1 MLYLYNKKVGSNLA
15 LTPLNFQSIMTNT
28 NCYDFRDDKNLCKLV
43 DDIKKEI
50 RPLQKSR
57 IYDACKSGDDL
68 FRTVVQCEPTNSHQH
83 SYMTM
88 RQLSEIKM
96 NDPGEQQID
105 YKAIE
110 KLFFGNYGF
119 LKHKKIPDMDIIN
132 KLVIPPRIILF
143 KSNSG
148 QFENPANGS
157 GRHRNYALQMLC
169 AASNVEWEDIMK
181 QKIWVDKTVV
191 SNNFEFEMAM
201 VLSNG
206 AQCRKQSRMEL
217 TSFSLTTAGIS
228 TDDAE
233 QIIDNR
239 FNVKKGQWSD
249 LFANLVMQYI
259 PSHKEANK
267 KDYFNRA
274 KTGWYKTYRLCDE
287 NKNRLT
293 EIYENKPLELQ
304 NIAQDLGRNMHII
317 HDQEY
322 KNSNTIKK
330 LTHRINERI
339 VDQIC
344 VAANLDKP
352 IWQTKQELAKKK
364 LENLHEQ
371 KELLEKHINNL

>member
-1 MLYLYNKKVGSNLA
+1 MNNLN
-15 LTPLNFQSIMTNT
+15 L
-28 NCYDFRDDKNLCKLV
+28 YDFRSNEHLCKIV
-43 DDIKKEI
+43 ENIKKEI

-57 IYDACKSGDDL
+57 IYDACKNYDDS
-68 FRTVVQCEPTNSHQH
+68 FRHVVQCEPSNSHQH
-83 SYMTM
+83 PYMTM
-88 RQLSEIKM
+88 KQLSEIKA

-110 KLFFGNYGF
+110 KLFFSNYGF
-119 LKHKKIPDMDIIN
+119 LKHKKIPDMDIVN

-143 KSNSG
+143 KGNTG
-148 QFENPANGS
+148 QIERPANGS

-169 AASNVEWEDIMK
+169 IASGVEWEDIMK

-206 AQCRKQSRMEL
+206 AQCRKQSKMEL

-233 QIIDNR
+233 QILDNR
-239 FNVKKGQWSD
+239 FNLKKAQWPD

-259 PSHKEANK
+259 PSHKENNK
-267 KDYFNRA
+267 KDYFGRA
-274 KTGWYKTYRLCDE
+274 RTGWYKTYRLSDE
-287 NKNRLT
+287 NKNKLID
-293 EIYENKPLELQ
+293 IYENEPFQLQ
-304 NIAQDLGRNMHII
+304 SIAQDLGQNMHII

-322 KNSNTIKK
+322 KNSHAVKN
-330 LTHRINERI
+330 LTNRINERV

-352 IWQTKQELAKKK
+352 KWQTKEELQKKK
-364 LENLHEQ
+364 LESLHQQTDLLQ
-371 KELLEKHINNL
+371 KQIQNF